1 MVNFVTVKYKVKL
14 IHFVK
19 IAGKVLAIVFA
30 SVLVLP
36 VFLTQR
42 VYADGLFQE
51 NLPPATIGDRQATL
65 FVKVNPP
72 ILTSDTKQDTFLQFR
87 LFDAKTNENIKFTTF
102 IIEVTKGISKDAEP
116 VLPRDVYLAE
126 DGLLTLR
133 IQPSDGPVQV
143 FATRED
149 FLQAW
154 KADPGG
160 TINIRGPVLQEGGL
174 YHFRIELLTVDNIRK
189 LFNPEDAPVFDT
201 YLSVGDVFSDTV
213 QYQGQNYDTTIISY
227 YDKVQDF
234 NFDSQSKT
242 YSWSMPFNWDVDRI
256 NAAPNIFVHEEIK
269 IPKSFA
275 GVGDVSTFDATV
287 NDMSITGGKIAVDPF
302 ASETEIIV
310 HFLLNKKDIL
320 GMASSIQPGTPKM
333 MFTLAPASGG
343 EEKTSTEVAT
353 DTGGIHVLMNW
364 QPSQLQAGAESTLEL
379 TFIDV
384 LNDNVKLD
392 QDVKYDIRMLDNDGN
407 VVYTKTDLVA
417 KAGSDKQ
424 TMTFP
429 DNKTYRT
436 EIIVKELMR
445 EGQAPDMTRN
455 GIARGIVV
463 VPEFPAGIVIAL
475 AGIFGAIVVAQR
487 MMRKQ

>member
-1 MVNFVTVKYKVKL
+1 VKVTS
-14 IHFVK
+14 K
-19 IAGKVLAIVFA
+19 ILAIVFA

-36 VFLTQR
+36 VFLTQK

-51 NLPPATIGDRQATL
+51 NLPPASIGDRQASL
-65 FVKVNPP
+65 FVKINPP
-72 ILTSDTKQDTFLQFR
+72 ILTSDTKQDAFLQFR
-87 LFDAKTNENIKFTTF
+87 LFDAKTDENIKFTTF
-102 IIEVTKGISKDAEP
+102 IIEVTKGTDMDAEP
-116 VLPRDVYLAE
+116 VLKRDAYLAE
-126 DGLLTLR
+126 DGILTLK
-133 IQPSDGPVQV
+133 IQPADGPVRV

-160 TINIRGPVLQEGGL
+160 TINIQGPVLQEGGL

-201 YLSVGDVFSDTV
+201 YLSVGDVFSETV
-213 QYQGQNYDTTIISY
+213 QHEGQNYDTTIISY

-234 NFDSQSKT
+234 NFEGQSKT
-242 YSWSMPFNWDVDRI
+242 YSWSMPFDWNIERI
-256 NAAPNIFVHEEIK
+256 NSAPNIFVHEEIK
-269 IPKSFA
+269 IPKSFT
-275 GVGDVSTFDATV
+275 GVGDISTFDATV

-320 GMASSIQPGTPKM
+320 GMANNVQPGTSEM
-333 MFTLAPASGG
+333 TFTLAPASDG
-343 EEKTSTEVAT
+343 EEKTSTEIAT

-364 QPSQLQAGAESTLEL
+364 QPSQLEAGTESTLEL

-384 LNDNVKLD
+384 LNDNIKLD
-392 QDVKYDIRMLDNDGN
+392 QDVKYDLRMLDNDGN
-407 VVYTKTDLVA
+407 EVYTKTDLVA
-417 KAGSDKQ
+417 KTGSDVQ

-429 DNKTYRT
+429 ENKTYRT
-436 EIIVKELMR
+436 EIIVKELIR
-445 EGQAPDMTRN
+445 EGQAPDTTRS

>member
-1 MVNFVTVKYKVKL
+1 MVNCVTIKYKVKL

-19 IAGKVLAIVFA
+19 VASKILAIVFA
-30 SVLVLP
+30 SVLVFP
-36 VFLTQR
+36 VFLTQK

-51 NLPPATIGDRQATL
+51 NLPPASIGDRQASL
-65 FVKVNPP
+65 FVKINPP
-72 ILTSDTKQDTFLQFR
+72 ILTSDTKQDAFMQFR
-87 LFDAKTNENIKFTTF
+87 LFDAKTDETIKFTTF
-102 IIEVTKGISKDAEP
+102 VISVTKGTDDNVDP
-116 VLPRDVYLAE
+116 LLRDVFHTE
-126 DGLLTLR
+126 SGLLTLK
-133 IQPSDGPVQV
+133 IQPQEGPVRI
-143 FATRED
+143 FATQED
-149 FLQAW
+149 FLKAW

-160 TINIRGPVLQEGGL
+160 TINIQGPILQEGGL
-174 YHFRIELLTVDNIRK
+174 YHFRIELLTVDNIRN
-189 LFNPEDAPVFDT
+189 LFVPEDAPRFDT
-201 YLSVGDVFSDTV
+201 YLSVGDVFTQTV
-213 QYQGQNYDTTIISY
+213 QHDGQSYDTTVISY

-234 NFDSQSKT
+234 NFESQSKT
-242 YSWSMPFNWDVDRI
+242 YSWSMPFDWDVERI

-269 IPKSFA
+269 IPKSFT
-275 GVGDVSTFDATV
+275 GVGDVGTFDATV
-287 NDMSITGGKIAVDPF
+287 NDIPITGGKIAVDPF
-302 ASETEIIV
+302 ASETETIV

-320 GMASSIQPGTPKM
+320 GMASSLPPGTSEM
-333 MFTLAPASGG
+333 TFTLAPASDG
-343 EEKTSTEVAT
+343 EERTSTEIAT

-364 QPSQLQAGAESTLEL
+364 QPSQLEAGTESTLEL

-392 QDVKYDIRMLDNDGN
+392 QDVKYDLRMLDNDGN

-417 KAGSDKQ
+417 KAGSDTQ

-429 DNKTYRT
+429 ENKTYRT
-436 EIIVKELMR
+436 EIIVKELTR
-445 EGQAPDMTRN
+445 EGQAPDTTRN